1 MEPEI
6 EVFDDVM
13 HVSRNR
19 SFSLRMRVAKNPQKS
34 CFTCY
39 FYFPFF
45 SSPIFLHAEVVA
57 HWQINLLWSWLI
69 CMLPFFHTMLHW
81 MSTTGS
87 NRDGMQITSDFR
99 RKIIGF
105 LIYWFLKIYS
115 DTTVFKNIPKCLN
128 WKLRWSFLKEIGAT
142 NYFVSRKS
150 ETKIKIGKCDT
161 KRHLTAFLVQKRKII
176 INERIPADASVFP
189 RLLKI

>member
-1 MEPEI
+1 MHNGARDWSFWWCDACVTQPIFFTQDESSKEPPKKLL
-6 EVFDDVM
+6 
-13 HVSRNR
+13 HLLLLLS
-19 SFSLRMRVAKNPQKS
+19 
-34 CFTCY
+34 
-39 FYFPFF
+39 FF

-105 LIYWFLKIYS
+105 LIYWFLKIYT
-115 DTTVFKNIPKCLN
+115 DTTVFENIPKCLN
-128 WKLRWSFLKEIGAT
+128 WKLR
-142 NYFVSRKS
+142 
-150 ETKIKIGKCDT
+150 
-161 KRHLTAFLVQKRKII
+161 
-176 INERIPADASVFP
+176 
-189 RLLKI
+189 